1 MDRVLVVGP
10 IRVPSLS
17 GIQIEQYKRHVQGLR
32 NLATSGYSAVVMD
45 LPAGRGINHALDMIA
60 TIQERSPGTPIIVV
74 ARRNSFAIEKSIRE
88 RGVFYYFCGMPDPK
102 NWEEIL
108 KLTLAYSHSHPPHTF
123 SLSYAS

>member
-10 IRVPSLS
+10 VRVPSLS
-17 GIQIEQYKRHVQGLR
+17 GIQIDRYKRHVQGLSH
-32 NLATSGYSAVVMD
+32 LATSGYSAVVVD
-45 LPAGRGINHALDMIA
+45 LPSGKGIDHVLDMIA

-74 ARRNSFAIEKSIRE
+74 ARRNSLAIEKSIRE
-88 RGVFYYFCGMPDPK
+88 RGVFYYFCGVPDPK

-108 KLTLAYSHSHPPHTF
+108 KLTVAYSHAHHPHVF